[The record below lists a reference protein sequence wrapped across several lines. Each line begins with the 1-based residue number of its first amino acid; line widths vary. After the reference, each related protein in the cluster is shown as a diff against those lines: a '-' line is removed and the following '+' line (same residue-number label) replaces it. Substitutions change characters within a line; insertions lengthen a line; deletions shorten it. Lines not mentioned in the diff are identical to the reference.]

1 MLHPLLGC
9 LKSCFILEEVDD
21 PNSTEEKSNKS
32 EIVVSDESDSE
43 IQVIVS

>member
-1 MLHPLLGC
+1 M
-9 LKSCFILEEVDD
+9 DD

-43 IQVIVS
+43 IQVIVSLIAKLLYKSLCPLVSP